1 MTSVTCA
8 QVPFS
13 LRLGR
18 NFLGELP
25 IPSAGTGKAAAGVSA
40 RPFIHSLN
48 ILLKYVRLYGFDHR
62 RTETQFRLTWKEL
75 QEAVKV
81 HQGALVLGI
90 SENRLLLD
98 GVPIDTGQAER
109 SFAQLLNAAGL
120 ASIQFSSEVTED
132 EFEMLVKAFCFHGS
146 NVKDFAGQIKT
157 AFAGNNGAIRI
168 NEVKFVAADAATA
181 SVTAAAQLAAQS
193 LGPEFKEWLHDPHKL
208 IQLLAAAEGSKSGA
222 APAVPAASTTPGGVT
237 AAPAIDPNSPLNDK
251 EIIQAL
257 RLLTKFGELGADPA
271 PKPELIGLELHHSD
285 DKIKANVVALLEQ
298 LSGPENGSETDQPLL
313 MKAAE
318 RMAIRYAMERFD
330 RGEVKVNAVHELLE
344 QMSQQMSH
352 LRRILHVHE
361 EKMVKHGI
369 LVESHADILDRMFW
383 EELPETSKKNTLL
396 SEDAAC
402 VPPRNVRQY
411 VEILLERGDYET
423 ASAVLG
429 VYADAATSA
438 EADYRS
444 RAANGLAQLADLYDA
459 VGGSVMSETMQKLG
473 EAMVGESDPEVEALL
488 NAAFVRL
495 SSEAHDQKHYRA
507 VVQACDAMEAVG
519 KQRPGLEKELRSRT
533 GVENRLIEFIEDALR
548 QAQFNSD
555 LVGILKRNMRPAA
568 EHLAERFFRSM
579 RREECDRI
587 VDLVH
592 ELGTEAN
599 QYLRDLLLSGAQR
612 QSVSSVGLLSRLD
625 VPGLLEVL
633 PLKLP
638 HWNRYY
644 HDLVVR
650 QIAYGAAPDR
660 GRTLLEILE
669 ILDPG
674 VVPQALDEIGMSG
687 DRTAAPP
694 LIVMA
699 QVGES
704 HGRSPL
710 LQLKAVEALG
720 RLRETDA
727 IPVLKGLFEAKRM
740 FKWVHHR
747 ELRIAAAQALAKI
760 DPRFATQI
768 VAGSGLQP
776 GELALGPL
784 DSAPACPWV
793 RQRRYER
800 IVLKKPV
807 SAVISSSW
815 GKSGLSIREMSLGG
829 GMGTKEDSLRIGS
842 EADIDMTIGVRHVR
856 AQVLLRR
863 ARVNEVGFEFVNID
877 LEGRH
882 RLRHLLIDSL
892 EHAPEGRSKE
902 WNYERK
908 V

>member
-1 MTSVTCA
+1 M
-8 QVPFS
+8 
-13 LRLGR
+13 
-18 NFLGELP
+18 
-25 IPSAGTGKAAAGVSA
+25 
-40 RPFIHSLN
+40 
-48 ILLKYVRLYGFDHR
+48 KYVRLYGTDHR
-62 RTETQFRLTWKEL
+62 RTRAQFSVTWKEL

-81 HQGALVLGI
+81 HKGALVLGI
-90 SENRLLLD
+90 SDNRLLLD

-109 SFAQLLNAAGL
+109 SFAQLLTAAGL
-120 ASIQFSSEVTED
+120 ASIQFSSDVTED
-132 EFEMLVKAFCFHGS
+132 EFEMLVKAFSFHGS
-146 NVKDFAGQIKT
+146 NVKDFAQQIKT
-157 AFAGNNGAIRI
+157 AFAGNKGTIRI

-181 SVTAAAQLAAQS
+181 SVTAAAQIAAQA

-208 IQLLAAAEGSKSGA
+208 IQLIAAAEGSKSGA
-222 APAVPAASTTPGGVT
+222 AGIPTQAGVPVQAGGIAPT
-237 AAPAIDPNSPLNDK
+237 AAQPAIDENSPLNDK
-251 EIIQAL
+251 EIVQAL
-257 RLLTKFGELGADPA
+257 RLLTKFGELGADPS
-271 PKPELIGLELHHSD
+271 PKPELIGLELHHSEAR
-285 DKIKANVVALLEQ
+285 IRSNVVALLEQ
-298 LSGPENGSETDQPLL
+298 LSGSADGQELDQPLL
-313 MKAAE
+313 VKAAE
-318 RMAIRYAMERFD
+318 RMAIRYALERFD
-330 RGEVKVNAVHELLE
+330 RGEVKVNAVHQLLE
-344 QMSQQMSH
+344 EMSQQMSH
-352 LRRILHVHE
+352 LRQILHVHE
-361 EKMVKHGI
+361 EKMAKHGI

-383 EELPETSKKNTLL
+383 QELPETSKKNTLL

-411 VEILLERGDYET
+411 VELLLQRGDRET
-423 ASAVLG
+423 GSQILS
-429 VYADAATSA
+429 VYASTATSQ
-438 EADYRS
+438 EADYRA
-444 RAANGLAQLADLYDA
+444 RAANGLAQLADLYHA
-459 VGGSVMSETMQKLG
+459 VGGDVMSQTMQKLG
-473 EAMVGESDPEVEALL
+473 EAMVQESDPEVEALL
-488 NAAFVRL
+488 SAAFVRL

-507 VVQACDAMEAVG
+507 VVETCDAMEAIG
-519 KQRPGLEKELRSRT
+519 KKRSGLEKELRSRT
-533 GVENRLIEFIEDALR
+533 GVENRLVEFIEDALR
-548 QAQFNSD
+548 QPQFNSD
-555 LVGILKRNMRPAA
+555 LVAILRRNLHSAA
-568 EHLAERFFRSM
+568 EHLADRFFRSM

-592 ELGTEAN
+592 ELGNEAAL
-599 QYLRDLLLSGAQR
+599 YLRNLLLSGAQR

-625 VPGLLEVL
+625 VPGLLEAL
-633 PLKLP
+633 PVRLP
-638 HWNRYY
+638 QWNRYY

-660 GRTLLEILE
+660 GRTLLEIIE
-669 ILDPG
+669 ILDSG

-704 HGRSPL
+704 QGRSPL

-727 IPVLKGLFEAKRM
+727 IPVLRNLFEAKKM

-747 ELRIAAAQALAKI
+747 ELRLAAAQALAKI

-768 VAGSGLQP
+768 MADSGLEA
-776 GELALGPL
+776 GELAIGPL

-800 IVLKKPV
+800 IVVKKPV

-842 EADIDMTIGVRHVR
+842 EADIDMTIGMRHVR

>member
-1 MTSVTCA
+1 M
-8 QVPFS
+8 
-13 LRLGR
+13 
-18 NFLGELP
+18 
-25 IPSAGTGKAAAGVSA
+25 
-40 RPFIHSLN
+40 
-48 ILLKYVRLYGFDHR
+48 RLYGSDHQ
-62 RTETQFRLTWKEL
+62 RTRAQFSVTWKEL

-81 HQGALVLGI
+81 HKSTLVLGI
-90 SENRLLLD
+90 SDNRLLLD
-98 GVPIDTGQAER
+98 GIPIDTGQAER
-109 SFAQLLNAAGL
+109 SFAQLLTAAGL
-120 ASIQFSSEVTED
+120 ASIQFATDVTED
-132 EFEMLVKAFCFHGS
+132 EFVMLVKAFSFHGS
-146 NVKDFAGQIKT
+146 NVKDFAQQIKT
-157 AFAGNNGAIRI
+157 AFAGNKGTIRI

-181 SVTAAAQLAAQS
+181 SVTAAAQIAVQS

-208 IQLLAAAEGSKSGA
+208 IQLIAAAEGSKSGA
-222 APAVPAASTTPGGVT
+222 PGVPMQPGVPAAGGTSVPSASGT
-237 AAPAIDPNSPLNDK
+237 QPALEEQSPLNDK
-251 EIIQAL
+251 EIVQAL
-257 RLLTKFGELGADPA
+257 RLLTKFGELGADPS
-271 PKPELIGLELHHSD
+271 PKPELIGLELHHSEA
-285 DKIKANVVALLEQ
+285 KIRSNVVALLEQ
-298 LSGPENGSETDQPLL
+298 RSGSNSDQELDQPLL

-318 RMAIRYAMERFD
+318 RMAIRYALDRFD
-330 RGEVKVNAVHELLE
+330 RGEVKVNAVHQLLE
-344 QMSQQMSH
+344 EMSQQMSH
-352 LRRILHVHE
+352 LRQILHVHE
-361 EKMVKHGI
+361 EKMAKHGI
-369 LVESHADILDRMFW
+369 LVESHPDILDRMFW
-383 EELPETSKKNTLL
+383 QELPETSKKNTLL

-411 VEILLERGDYET
+411 VELLLQRGDREI
-423 ASAVLG
+423 ASQILT
-429 VYADAATSA
+429 VYAGTATSL
-438 EADYRS
+438 EADYRA

-459 VGGSVMSETMQKLG
+459 VGGNVMSETMQKLG
-473 EAMVGESDPEVEALL
+473 DAMAQEPDPEVEALL
-488 NAAFVRL
+488 SAAFVRL

-507 VVQACDAMEAVG
+507 VVETCDAMEAIG
-519 KQRPGLEKELRSRT
+519 KKRPGLEKELRSRT
-533 GVENRLIEFIEDALR
+533 GVENRLVEFIEDALR
-548 QAQFNSD
+548 QAQFNGD
-555 LVGILKRNMRPAA
+555 LVGILRRNLHSAS
-568 EHLAERFFRSM
+568 EHLADRFFRSM

-592 ELGTEAN
+592 ELGNEATL
-599 QYLRDLLLSGAQR
+599 YLRNLLLSGAQR

-633 PLKLP
+633 PVRLP
-638 HWNRYY
+638 QWNRYY

-660 GRTLLEILE
+660 GRTLLEIIE

-687 DRTAAPP
+687 DRTASPP

-710 LQLKAVEALG
+710 LQLKSVEALG

-727 IPVLKGLFEAKRM
+727 IPVLKGLFEAKKM

-760 DPRFATQI
+760 DPRFAMQTM
-768 VAGSGLQP
+768 ADSGLEP
-776 GELALGPL
+776 GELAIGPL

-807 SAVISSSW
+807 AGVISSSW

-842 EADIDMTIGVRHVR
+842 EADIDMTIGMRHVR

-892 EHAPEGRSKE
+892 EHTPEGRSKE

-908 V
+908 N